1 MTSERL
7 KNSGDIPAKII
18 SVLFHP
24 LLITAY
30 GTLIVFSTPLF
41 TGYIPFAVKKILLI
55 IILINN
61 VFLPLS
67 LMPYFKFRNIISTW
81 FVEKRQERIIP
92 LITTSFFY
100 SVTVYI
106 TFRFNIPQLIK
117 AYIIT
122 TAFLAIVVTVIN
134 FWWKIS
140 IHSTGAGAITALVI
154 ILSVK
159 IQSPLILFL
168 IIVILADGLLMSA
181 RLWLDSHSPAE
192 VWTGFLL
199 GLVSSGLLL
208 YFL

>member
-18 SVLFHP
+18 SILFHP
-24 LLITAY
+24 LLITLY
-30 GTLIVFSTPLF
+30 GILIIFSTPLF

-55 IILINN
+55 IILINT

-67 LMPYFKFRNIISTW
+67 LMPYFKFRNIISSW

-117 AYIIT
+117 SYIIT
-122 TAFLAIVVTVIN
+122 TTFLAIAVTVIN

-159 IQSPLILFL
+159 IQSPLMLFL
-168 IIVILADGLLMSA
+168 ILVILADGLLMSA

-199 GLVSSGLLL
+199 GLVCSGPLL

>member
-18 SVLFHP
+18 SILFHP
-24 LLITAY
+24 LLITLY
-30 GTLIVFSTPLF
+30 GILIIFSTPLF

-55 IILINN
+55 IILINT

-67 LMPYFKFRNIISTW
+67 LMPYFKFRNIISSW

-122 TAFLAIVVTVIN
+122 TTFLAIAVTVIN

-154 ILSVK
+154 ILSEK

-168 IIVILADGLLMSA
+168 ILMILADGLLMSA
-181 RLWLDSHSPAE
+181 RLWLDSHSSAE
-192 VWTGFLL
+192 VWTGFVL